1 MTTTV
6 QVSDDGGST
15 WRDIA
20 HSDIDI
26 VLGTS
31 DVQVVPES
39 NVVTHAR
46 ESVSADQPYR
56 VQVDGTT
63 EFEGKTVSA
72 GTVRQNGQMDVTAR
86 HDASSVFSEVVDL
99 VVGDDPTDEDE
110 EPTDEDVLISALAGS
125 GEGQSYTLTYNA
137 TPVLLTDESTYEVS
151 NRAVKQIFRDMVDR
165 RNFVWW
171 VKPTGEEIVVEP
183 RGNQG
188 TWMSLTAASDGVEI
202 RNFDQGSVD
211 NVRNDVRIVGTGAEP
226 RAEGHAE
233 DSTSINTYGRQSE
246 VYNVAYVTEVAEAT
260 DHAESL
266 LITDPPVSAEIRV
279 PTSTGTIT
287 DPLVNYTVD
296 IQDDSKNIDE
306 SGLVVER
313 QTIEQRRAT
322 LAVGQGA
329 GEPIANTNRKTKSA
343 EDKQTGDTASAGSSP
358 TGTLQQWDKIDNTE
372 LQNGEFISFRFRIP
386 AGKTLKV
393 WAAGAQNASNSA
405 PAGLTAEVDDET
417 NSTNLVSENGK
428 LTTGS
433 PLGSVTGPVD
443 VAFRVENDTGSTQRA
458 TGQFRYSL

>member
-15 WRDIA
+15 WRDIV

-39 NVVTHAR
+39 NITTRAR
-46 ESVSADQPYR
+46 ADVDADQEYR

-63 EFEGKTVSA
+63 KFEGKTVSP
-72 GTVRQNGQMDVTAR
+72 GTIQATGEKIIKAR
-86 HDASSVFSEVVDL
+86 HDAASVFSEVIFLNVQNQ
-99 VVGDDPTDEDE
+99 PSSPATDEDI
-110 EPTDEDVLISALAGS
+110 LNSALAGS

-137 TPVLLTDESTYEVS
+137 TPVELVDENGYIVE
-151 NRAVKQIFRDMVDR
+151 NRSVKQIFRDMTDR
-165 RNFVWW
+165 RNHIWW
-171 VKPTGEEIVVEP
+171 VKPTGEEIIVEP

-188 TWMSLTAASDGVEI
+188 LWNSLEAQSDKIEVGQ
-202 RNFDQGSVD
+202 FDQGSVD
-211 NVRNDVRIVGTGAEP
+211 SVRNDVRVVGTGTDP
-226 RAEGHAE
+226 PVEGTAS
-233 DSTSINTYGRQSE
+233 DSTSINTYGPQAE
-246 VYNVAYVTEVAEAT
+246 VYNISYISEVGEAT
-260 DHAESL
+260 DMAESL
-266 LITDPPVSAEIRV
+266 LITDPLVSAEVGVHRDV
-279 PTSTGTIT
+279 GTIV
-287 DPLVNYTVD
+287 DPIVNQTVD
-296 IQDDSKNIDE
+296 LQDDSKNIDE
-306 SGLVVER
+306 SELVVEK
-313 QTIEQRRAT
+313 QVIEQRHAT
-322 LAVGQGA
+322 LAVGQGS
-329 GEPIANTNRKTKSA
+329 GEPVANTNRRTKSA
-343 EDKQTGDTASAGSSP
+343 EDKQATESQSAGSSP

-386 AGKTLKV
+386 DGKTLKV
-393 WAAGAQNASNSA
+393 WAAGAQNSSNSA
-405 PAGLTAEVDDET
+405 PSGLTAEVDDET

-433 PLGSVTGPVD
+433 PLGSVAGPVD